1 MRISIQ
7 EIEKKFLYYER
18 KNFFVSR
25 KFQKLNKLEKKK
37 IILFCDYL
45 YKNKTFNRDWRY
57 VNFLLKFQ
65 KVLKKSYYSYKEL
78 ENIYND

>member
-7 EIEKKFLYYER
+7 EIEKKFIYYER

-37 IILFCDYL
+37 
-45 YKNKTFNRDWRY
+45 
-57 VNFLLKFQ
+57 
-65 KVLKKSYYSYKEL
+65 
-78 ENIYND
+78 